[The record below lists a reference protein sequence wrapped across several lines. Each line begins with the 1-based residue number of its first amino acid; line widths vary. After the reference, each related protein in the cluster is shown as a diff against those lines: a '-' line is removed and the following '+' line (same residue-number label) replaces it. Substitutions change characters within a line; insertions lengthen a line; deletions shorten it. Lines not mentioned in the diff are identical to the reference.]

1 VSGNR
6 PDIKGE
12 ERKAKGEGELGA
24 VPFRLSL
31 FSLRLLPGGFG
42 VLTALLA
49 FWLTQYPGPGLDPDS
64 MSYLGAAVSVSQGH
78 GLRIPTAPWSS
89 GDSTSQLKSFPPGYS
104 LLLALPI
111 RLGLAPQTAARAVQ
125 SAAAGATVTIVAGL
139 ALSLAGPW
147 ASALAAALLLLTPA
161 LVEDHLNVLS
171 EPLYL
176 LLLALFLALLLRRPG
191 QPWLHG
197 IVAGLA
203 GAVRYL
209 GGALVG
215 AAMLWALLQGG
226 TWRERLRR
234 AALALLPSALLGVI
248 WVLSVRGTAG
258 SPPATALVAD
268 FHLGPALADLR
279 EALAEWLA
287 PAPPE
292 SRWVTPRAL
301 LTGVFAVMFLIGAG
315 RHLDWRGRPRP
326 GRQALWLIVALL
338 IATHFTV
345 LLFARTF
352 VGHEIPFD
360 GRLLSPLMLLLDLLV
375 AVSVAEAW
383 PRWRWPFQS
392 LAALF
397 LLGWLAGG
405 VARMEDL
412 VSDSQTNGW
421 DYNSYDWR
429 RSPTVAWARS
439 AAGQSRV
446 LFSNQPVGLWFHA
459 GRPSADLPESLD
471 ADTLAAFAAR
481 LAGRP
486 SAIIVF
492 ADTTWQPDVPVDTL
506 VAALGLR
513 TVAKFEDGTVYEV
526 VGR

>member
-1 VSGNR
+1 VT
-6 PDIKGE
+6 
-12 ERKAKGEGELGA
+12 EG
-24 VPFRLSL
+24 
-31 FSLRLLPGGFG
+31 
-42 VLTALLA
+42 
-49 FWLTQYPGPGLDPDS
+49 
-64 MSYLGAAVSVSQGH
+64 
-78 GLRIPTAPWSS
+78 
-89 GDSTSQLKSFPPGYS
+89 
-104 LLLALPI
+104 
-111 RLGLAPQTAARAVQ
+111 
-125 SAAAGATVTIVAGL
+125 
-139 ALSLAGPW
+139 
-147 ASALAAALLLLTPA
+147 
-161 LVEDHLNVLS
+161 
-171 EPLYL
+171 
-176 LLLALFLALLLRRPG
+176 
-191 QPWLHG
+191 
-197 IVAGLA
+197 
-203 GAVRYL
+203 
-209 GGALVG
+209 
-215 AAMLWALLQGG
+215 
-226 TWRERLRR
+226 
-234 AALALLPSALLGVI
+234 
-248 WVLSVRGTAG
+248 
-258 SPPATALVAD
+258 
-268 FHLGPALADLR
+268 
-279 EALAEWLA
+279 
-287 PAPPE
+287 
-292 SRWVTPRAL
+292 
-301 LTGVFAVMFLIGAG
+301 
-315 RHLDWRGRPRP
+315 
-326 GRQALWLIVALL
+326 
-338 IATHFTV
+338 
-345 LLFARTF
+345 
-352 VGHEIPFD
+352 
-360 GRLLSPLMLLLDLLV
+360 
-375 AVSVAEAW
+375 W